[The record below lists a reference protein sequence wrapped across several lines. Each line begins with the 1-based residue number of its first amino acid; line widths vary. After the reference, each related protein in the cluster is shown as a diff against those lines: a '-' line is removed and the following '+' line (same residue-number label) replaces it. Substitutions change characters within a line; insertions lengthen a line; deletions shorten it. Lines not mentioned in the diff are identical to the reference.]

1 MPAVKITA
9 TMVRENESDLK
20 STLEFVATV
29 DSSGKIKR
37 DNRVYGLITGYCLGK
52 QTLPGVY
59 PFFSKLVTAAD
70 ILDIDWGM
78 DYPDFDSTLDILNR
92 ELKVG
97 DKIIHKEKTT
107 ERQEYVYK
115 IDLID
120 YFE

>member
-1 MPAVKITA
+1 MPAVKIKA
-9 TMVRENESDLK
+9 TMESENKAEPI
-20 STLEFVATV
+20 STLEFVAAV

-52 QTLPGVY
+52 KTVPGVY

-70 ILDIDWGM
+70 SLDIDWGM
-78 DYPDFDSTLDILNR
+78 DYPDFDSTLDVLNR
-92 ELKVG
+92 ELREG
-97 DKIIHKEKTT
+97 DEIIHKEKTT
-107 ERQEYVYK
+107 ERKEYAYK